1 MRTVPCRSWP
11 KCPRPGEDAHSA
23 KDVCS
28 GRNCQSCRAGIL
40 LGRVTFGVGQN
51 SCDNTIGRGLQNSA
65 RIKSRWRLLERILGR
80 TRKQPVFDSR
90 TKNGPGFRGR
100 RAEVKTVAALCE
112 RRIFL
117 SELIDRR
124 YKICLICGSM
134 RTFGGFRS
142 GEEFFFGEL
151 HDEDVHVLAKPY
163 WIEITP
169 TGEMRKLADLNIDV
183 PVAPSKLIAV
193 GLNYFDHIA
202 EMKRT
207 PLGTPLIWFKAPSSL
222 LPHGGTIEIAF
233 PEHRTDFEVELAI
246 VIGAPTKNVSAQV
259 APDHVF
265 GYATGLDISDRD
277 LQDHEK
283 QFSRC
288 KSFDTYTPVGPF
300 VYADVDISDLS
311 IELRQNGELRQHARM
326 SQMIYSVAQIVS
338 FASQSMT
345 LVAGDVILTGTPS
358 GVGPIHADDQLEA
371 SIDNWPPLRNS
382 VTNART

>member
-1 MRTVPCRSWP
+1 
-11 KCPRPGEDAHSA
+11 
-23 KDVCS
+23 
-28 GRNCQSCRAGIL
+28 
-40 LGRVTFGVGQN
+40 
-51 SCDNTIGRGLQNSA
+51 
-65 RIKSRWRLLERILGR
+65 
-80 TRKQPVFDSR
+80 
-90 TKNGPGFRGR
+90 
-100 RAEVKTVAALCE
+100 
-112 RRIFL
+112 
-117 SELIDRR
+117 
-124 YKICLICGSM
+124 M
-134 RTFGGFRS
+134 RTFGGFKLS
-142 GEEFFFGEL
+142 DQFFYGEVRG
-151 HDEDVHVLAKPY
+151 DEVSILAKPY
-163 WIEITP
+163 WVDIEP
-169 TGEMRKLADLNIDV
+169 TGEVLPLANVHIAL

-193 GLNYFDHIA
+193 GLNYSDHIA

-207 PLGTPLIWFKAPSSL
+207 PLGAPLIWFKAPSSL
-222 LPHGGTIEIAF
+222 LPHGGAIEIAF
-233 PEHRTDFEVELAI
+233 PDHRTDFEVELAI
-246 VIGAPTKNVSAQV
+246 VIGAPAKNVSAQV

-311 IELRQNGELRQHARM
+311 IELRQNGELRQHART
-326 SQMIYSVAQIVS
+326 SQMIYSIAQIVS